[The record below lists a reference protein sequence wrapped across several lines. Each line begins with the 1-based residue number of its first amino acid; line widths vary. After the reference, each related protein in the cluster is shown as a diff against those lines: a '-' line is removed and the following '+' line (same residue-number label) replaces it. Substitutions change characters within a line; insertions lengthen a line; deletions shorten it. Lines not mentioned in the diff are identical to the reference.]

1 MSTIFY
7 KYQGTGNDFIIID
20 NRSSQFNKNNTKRVS
35 ALCDRRFGIGA
46 DGLIL
51 LENDDE
57 ADFKMVYYNS
67 DGNESTMCGNGG
79 RCITAFANMLGI
91 ISENAVFRAIDGLH
105 QSRIEGEKVYLQMQ
119 VVDTVKINDSYVY
132 LDTGSPHHVTLVN
145 DVEALN
151 LKSEGARI
159 RYSDL
164 YGKDGCNINFVQQVD
179 ESQFKVRTY
188 ERGVEDETLSCGTGV
203 TAVAIAMSA
212 LNKTNKKQ
220 VELETPGGELS
231 VKFSKQNDSY
241 SDIWLIGPATFVYK
255 GEIQ

>member
-57 ADFKMVYYNS
+57 VDFKMVYYNS

-105 QSRIEGEKVYLQMQ
+105 QSRLEGEKVYLQMQ
-119 VVDTVKINDSYVY
+119 DVDTVKINDSYVY

-179 ESQFKVRTY
+179 ETRFKVRTY

-241 SDIWLIGPATFVYK
+241 LDIWLIGPATFVYK